1 MRGLLLHRKWLLLF
15 SIILCTVLLTI
26 GCPPGEEPPE
36 EEPPFSLGDAK
47 VAAYIRTWA
56 IPAAAREP
64 GSAHWKAGMIK
75 GEYLSD
81 LIIAFALIK
90 KDDGYSLNIPD
101 TAYTFSNMWDE
112 IAALKKK
119 YSHLKVNIS
128 VGGASEGGFS
138 DMAADAGKRA
148 GFIGEVCDWLEK
160 YNLDGV
166 DIDWEYPVRP
176 LTGNGRP
183 EDSGNYITLLRELR
197 DALDE
202 LGGETGKRYNLST
215 AVPAQSWFTATIN
228 VKAVSEIIDG
238 FKLMTYDYYGS
249 WSNTTGHNAN
259 LYRWGSG
266 WSTHDAV
273 AGYLAA
279 QVPPEKIIVGVGFY
293 GQSWHG
299 VPAGTNANF
308 PGLGQSRTS
317 SGGTLDWSDIKEYCL
332 KTDSGYTRYWDNIAR
347 APFLYNGSQWISY
360 TDHEQIKEITKYV
373 KDKGIGGVFV
383 WEYAQDM
390 DADLLKTLAE
400 GSR

>member
-1 MRGLLLHRKWLLLF
+1 LL
-15 SIILCTVLLTI
+15 II
-26 GCPPGEEPPE
+26 GCSPYDPAEE
-36 EEPPFSLGDAK
+36 EEPPDEEPIFSLGDAK
-47 VAAYIRTWA
+47 VAAYIRTWS

-90 KDDGYSLNIPD
+90 KDDGYSLNVPD
-101 TAYTFSNMWDE
+101 TAYTFRNMWDE
-112 IAALKKK
+112 IAALKEK
-119 YSHLKVNIS
+119 YPHLKVNIS
-128 VGGASEGGFS
+128 VGGANEGGFS
-138 DMAADAGKRA
+138 DMAADNAKRA
-148 GFIGEVCDWLEK
+148 GFIDEVCDWLAK

-183 EDSGNYITLLRELR
+183 EDRENYITLLSELR
-197 DALDE
+197 TALDG
-202 LGGETGKRYNLST
+202 LGEERGKRYGLST
-215 AVPAQSWFTATIN
+215 AVPAQSWFTTTIN
-228 VKAVSEIIDG
+228 IKAVSEIIDG

-249 WSNTTGHNAN
+249 WNNTTGHNAN
-259 LYRWGSG
+259 LYRRGN

-273 AGYLAA
+273 SSYLNA

-293 GQSWHG
+293 GPSWQG
-299 VPAGTNANF
+299 VPAGANAAL

-317 SGGTLDWSDIKEYCL
+317 SGSTLIWSEIKEYCL
-332 KTDSGYTRYWDNIAR
+332 KPDSGYTRYWDNTAR
-347 APFLYNGSQWISY
+347 APFLYNGSHWISY
-360 TDHEQIKEITKYV
+360 TDDEQIKEITKYV
-373 KDKGIGGVFV
+373 KEKNLGGVFV

-390 DADLLKTLAE
+390 DGELLKTLAE